1 MAVEKVT
8 RTKMPS
14 RAGTL
19 KIAQVEPEI
28 HATPAPIFV
37 YNLKEQQK
45 LGEKK
50 RERIA
55 KANAAANFTE
65 TNAFKEGLPRTKT
78 YKIN

>member
-28 HATPAPIFV
+28 HTMPAPIFV
-37 YNLKEQQK
+37 YNLKE
-45 LGEKK
+45 
-50 RERIA
+50 
-55 KANAAANFTE
+55 
-65 TNAFKEGLPRTKT
+65 
-78 YKIN
+78 